1 MSKEKVALITGVSS
15 GIGQGVARQL
25 GQKGFAVFG
34 TSRNPRGVEPMP
46 GVEVLPLDVC
56 LDESVKAFLE
66 AVLAQV
72 ERLDVLVNNA
82 GYVLG
87 GAIEE
92 VSIEEAKA
100 QFETNFFGAMRMVKA
115 VLPMMRQ
122 QRSGQIINISSLAG
136 LISAPPFWGIYSASK
151 YALEAYTEH
160 LWREVKPFNVRVSLV
175 EPGSIKT
182 HLTRNQQN
190 AAEPISDYEPWRERA
205 FEASRQY
212 EEKAPDP
219 ALVADCVVRIIESKS
234 PKLRNRVGKQA
245 TWVPR
250 LRKISSEARF
260 EKVIRNVFHLDVE
273 K

>member
-1 MSKEKVALITGVSS
+1 MSEQKVALITGVSS
-15 GIGQGVARQL
+15 GIGQSIARQL
-25 GQKGFAVFG
+25 AQKGFAVFG
-34 TSRNPRGVEPMP
+34 TSRNPQGVEPMP

-56 LDESVKAFLE
+56 LDTSVKACVD
-66 AVLAQV
+66 AVFAQA
-72 ERLDVLVNNA
+72 ERLDILINNS

-92 VSIEEAKA
+92 ASIEEAKA
-100 QFETNFFGAMRMVKA
+100 QFETNFFGVMRMVKA
-115 VLPMMRQ
+115 VLPVMRQ

-175 EPGSIKT
+175 EPGAIKT
-182 HLTRNQQN
+182 YLTRNQQN

-219 ALVADCVVRIIESKS
+219 ALVADCVVRIIESKL

-250 LRKISSEARF
+250 FRKISSEARF
-260 EKVIRNVFHLDVE
+260 EKVIRNVFHLDVD

>member
-1 MSKEKVALITGVSS
+1 
-15 GIGQGVARQL
+15 
-25 GQKGFAVFG
+25 
-34 TSRNPRGVEPMP
+34 MP
-46 GVEVLPLDVC
+46 GVEILPLDVC
-56 LDESVKAFLE
+56 LDTSVKACVD
-66 AVLAQV
+66 AVFAQA
-72 ERLDVLVNNA
+72 ERLDILINNS

-100 QFETNFFGAMRMVKA
+100 QLETNFFGVMRMVKA
-115 VLPMMRQ
+115 VLPVMRQ
-122 QRSGQIINISSLAG
+122 QQRGLIINISSLAG
-136 LISAPPFWGIYSASK
+136 LLSAPPFWGIYSASK

-160 LWREVKPFNVRVSLV
+160 LWREAKPFKVRVSLV

-182 HLTRNQQN
+182 NLTRNQQN
-190 AAEPISDYEPWRERA
+190 AAEPISDYDVWRERA
-205 FEASRQY
+205 FKACRQY

-219 ALVADCVVRIIESKS
+219 TLVASCVVRIIESKS

-250 LRKISSEARF
+250 LRLILSEARF
-260 EKVIRNVFHLDVE
+260 EKVIRNVFHLDVD

>member
-56 LDESVKAFLE
+56 LDTSVKACVD
-66 AVLAQV
+66 AVFAQA
-72 ERLDVLVNNA
+72 ERLDILINNS

>member
-1 MSKEKVALITGVSS
+1 MSEQKVALITGVSS
-15 GIGQGVARQL
+15 GIGQSIARQL
-25 GQKGFAVFG
+25 AQKNFAVFG
-34 TSRNPRGVEPMP
+34 TSRNPREIEPMP

-56 LDESVKAFLE
+56 LDESAKACVD
-66 AVLAQV
+66 AVFAQM
-72 ERLDVLVNNA
+72 ERLDILVNNA

-115 VLPMMRQ
+115 ALPMMRQ

-136 LISAPPFWGIYSASK
+136 LVSAPPFWGIYSASK

-175 EPGSIKT
+175 EPGAIKT

-190 AAEPISDYEPWRERA
+190 AAEPIGDYDPWRERA
-205 FEASRQY
+205 FEASRQF
-212 EEKAPDP
+212 EAKAPGP
-219 ALVADCVVRIIESKS
+219 TLVADCVVRIIESKS
-234 PKLRNRVGKQA
+234 PKLRNRVGKEA
-245 TWVPR
+245 IWVPR

-260 EKVIRNVFHLDVE
+260 ERGIRNTFHLDVE

>member
-1 MSKEKVALITGVSS
+1 MSEQKVALITGISS
-15 GIGQGVARQL
+15 GIGQSIARQL
-25 GQKGFAVFG
+25 AQKGFAVFG
-34 TSRNPRGVEPMP
+34 TSRNPQGVEPMP

-56 LDESVKAFLE
+56 LDESVKACLE

-136 LISAPPFWGIYSASK
+136 LVPAPPFLGIYSASK

-182 HLTRNQQN
+182 NLMRNQQN
-190 AAEPISDYEPWRERA
+190 AAKPIGDYDPWRERA

-212 EEKAPDP
+212 EGKAPEP
-219 ALVADCVVRIIESKS
+219 TLVADCIVRIVESKS
-234 PKLRNRVGKQA
+234 PKLRNRVGKDA
-245 TWVPR
+245 TWAPR
-250 LRKISSEARF
+250 LRKILPEAKF
-260 EKVIRNVFHLDVE
+260 EKGIRKTFHLDVE

>member
-1 MSKEKVALITGVSS
+1 MSEQKVALITGVSS
-15 GIGQGVARQL
+15 GIGQSIARQL
-25 GQKGFAVFG
+25 AQKGFAVFG
-34 TSRNPRGVEPMP
+34 TSRNPQGVEPMP

-56 LDESVKAFLE
+56 LDTSVKACVD
-66 AVLAQV
+66 AVFAQA
-72 ERLDVLVNNA
+72 ERLDILINNS

-87 GAIEE
+87 GAIED

-100 QFETNFFGAMRMVKA
+100 QFETNFFGVMRMVKA
-115 VLPMMRQ
+115 VLPVMRQ

-175 EPGSIKT
+175 EPGAIKT
-182 HLTRNQQN
+182 YLTRNQQN
-190 AAEPISDYEPWRERA
+190 AAEPIGDYDPWRERA
-205 FEASRQY
+205 FEASRQF
-212 EEKAPDP
+212 EAKAPEP
-219 ALVADCVVRIIESKS
+219 TLVADCVVRIIESKS
-234 PKLRNRVGKQA
+234 PKLRNRVGKEA
-245 TWVPR
+245 IWVPR

-260 EKVIRNVFHLDVE
+260 EKMIRKVFQLDVE